1 MRRLF
6 KPPGKK
12 GFEKEKMKIL
22 SAEFIKSAPKKEHWP
37 GDRVPEIALVGRSNV
52 GKSSLIN
59 TFVNRRGLAKT
70 SSQPGKTQMINFYTI
85 NGEFRLVDLPG
96 FGYAKVPLSMKKSWK
111 QMMEEYLSER
121 ESLAGVILILDAR
134 RDVGDAEQMLFEWIE
149 EFGLP
154 VVTVFTKTD
163 KLSKNQLASRI
174 ARLKRVLPLKD
185 PVIFSAVTGEG
196 KIALGKRIHKLL
208 TGASAEAGA

>member
-1 MRRLF
+1 
-6 KPPGKK
+6 
-12 GFEKEKMKIL
+12 MKIL
-22 SAEFIKSAPKKEHWP
+22 SAEFVKSALKKEHWP

-96 FGYAKVPLSMKKSWK
+96 FGYARVPLSTKKSWK
-111 QMMEEYLSER
+111 GMMEEYLSER
-121 ESLAGVILILDAR
+121 ESLIGVIVVLDAR
-134 RDVGDAEQMLFEWIE
+134 RDAGDAERMLFDWIE
-149 EFGLP
+149 EFDLS

-163 KLSKNQLASRI
+163 KLSKNQLASRLSKI
-174 ARLKRVLPLKD
+174 KKALPLKD
-185 PVIFSAVTGEG
+185 PVTFSATTGEG
-196 KIALGKRIHKLL
+196 KIALGRRIHGLL
-208 TGASAEAGA
+208 ERAAAGKGGA